1 MTAGKCPARLDR
13 DQGLEESGRPQ
24 QPEYHSERQSDS
36 RSEWQSERRNVG
48 RNVGRVVGRMV
59 GRTVGRIAGREA
71 GGALGRVLRGR
82 RIVLADGDSEHSR
95 DGSSACSPCR
105 ESPL

>member
-1 MTAGKCPARLDR
+1 MTAGKCPARSDR
-13 DQGLEESGRPQ
+13 DQGIDESGRPQ
-24 QPEYHSERQSDS
+24 QPEYHAERQSDS

-48 RNVGRVVGRMV
+48 RNVGRMV

-71 GGALGRVLRGR
+71 GGALGGALGGVLGGR
-82 RIVLADGDSEHSR
+82 RIVLANGDSEHSR